1 MTMLLPTSIAI
12 KVAIETQRT
21 GRIALHSGQ
30 LPEPDAE

>member
-1 MTMLLPTSIAI
+1 MTMLLLMGIAS

-30 LPEPDAE
+30 LPGPEAE